1 MGTEDYKT
9 KLKSLGRFLRELRK
23 QYGVTITEASADMGI
38 ARNTLGS
45 AERGVTG
52 LNILTLDKIAYYYG
66 ITVSELVISYDE
78 M

>member
-1 MGTEDYKT
+1 MEDHKI
-9 KLKSLGRFLRELRK
+9 KQKNLGSFLRELRK
-23 QYGVTITEASADMGI
+23 QYGVTISQASADMGI

-52 LNILTLDKIAYYYG
+52 LSLLSLDKIAYYYG
-66 ITVSELVISYDE
+66 ITVSELVISFDE